1 MLSRLLNELTILR
14 WLPGCLLFFGCA
26 SAPAEKYH
34 PLIITA
40 KDSIADA
47 RKNERAFVQ
56 IAEIKKRVRSGD
68 LVVRT
73 GNDFTSESLRS
84 LNQRNQDFSHCG
96 IASIEHDSLFIYH
109 SLGGEW
115 NPDQKIRRDPLEV
128 FAEPYSNRGIG
139 VFRYAIGPGEI
150 SNLLTTVT
158 RHYNEGVMFDMQ
170 FNLASN
176 DRMYCAEFVCK
187 SYEAGTEGKLRFDTS
202 HIGKF
207 AFYGVDDLFL
217 HPLCHELIRI
227 TYR

>member
-1 MLSRLLNELTILR
+1 MI
-14 WLPGCLLFFGCA
+14 
-26 SAPAEKYH
+26 
-34 PLIITA
+34 
-40 KDSIADA
+40 
-47 RKNERAFVQ
+47 
-56 IAEIKKRVRSGD
+56 RSGD

-73 GNDFTSESLRS
+73 GNDFTSESLRG

-115 NPDQKIRRDPLEV
+115 NPDQKIRRDPFEI

-139 VFRYAIGPGEI
+139 LFRYRIGEEEI
-150 SNLLTTVT
+150 MNLISTVS
-158 RHYNEGVMFDMQ
+158 RHYREGVMFDMQ
-170 FNLASN
+170 FDLASN

-187 SYEAGTEGKLRFDTS
+187 SYQTGTGGKLRFDTS

-217 HPLCHELIRI
+217 HPLCKELNRV

>member
-1 MLSRLLNELTILR
+1 MLSRLLNVFNVLR
-14 WLPGCLLFFGCA
+14 WLPCCLLFFGCN
-26 SAPAEKYH
+26 STPAENYH

-40 KDSIADA
+40 KDSIAEA
-47 RKNERAFVQ
+47 RKNERAFAR
-56 IAEIKKRVRSGD
+56 IAEIKKIIRSGD

-73 GNDFTSESLRS
+73 GNDFTSESLRG

-96 IASIEHDSLFIYH
+96 IASIENDTLFIYH

-115 NPDQKIRRDPLEV
+115 NPDQKIRRDPFEI

-139 VFRYAIGPGEI
+139 LFRYRIGKEDI
-150 SNLLTTVT
+150 RNLLSTVS
-158 RHYNEGVMFDMQ
+158 RHYREGVMFDMQ
-170 FNLASN
+170 FDLASN

-187 SYEAGTEGKLRFDTS
+187 SYQTGTGGKLRFDTS

-217 HPLCHELIRI
+217 HPLCQELNRV